1 MVMARFFQVL
11 RKLFHMR
18 DLILSIFL
26 VAGTYMCSAG
36 FAIVLFRIFFPLK
49 TKTGEVGKLTFAV
62 NRNKWRNT
70 STKSKIPLF
79 SVSGRKDL
87 VKIGS

>member
-1 MVMARFFQVL
+1 MRVARFFPGL
-11 RKLFHMR
+11 RKLFHML
-18 DLILSIFL
+18 DLFLSIFL

-36 FAIVLFRIFFPLK
+36 FAVVLFRIFFPLK
-49 TKTGEVGKLTFAV
+49 TKTAGVPKLTLAV

-79 SVSGRKDL
+79 SISGKKDL